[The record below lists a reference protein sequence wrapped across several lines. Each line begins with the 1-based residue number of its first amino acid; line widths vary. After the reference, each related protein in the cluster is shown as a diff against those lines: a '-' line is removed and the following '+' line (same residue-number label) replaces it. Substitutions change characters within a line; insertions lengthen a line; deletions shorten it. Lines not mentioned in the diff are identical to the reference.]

1 MNPTEPDVPGADSA
15 LPSVWP
21 FQGRSLLWP
30 GLLAAAVVA
39 LAAWAWLGGA
49 GSHADWAI
57 VFEGRTFDNQLR
69 RQALTLLTQ
78 QGVAHQAGPG
88 GEIMVP
94 PEALNTA
101 QAALEKAG
109 LKPVTLNE
117 LRTVNEG
124 PLAIL
129 ESPAQREQRRLAAKE
144 RELAWLVRKFEN
156 VAEAH
161 VTIEPGTGGNRWIGS
176 GERARQRV
184 RVFIETA
191 RPDQRL
197 TDQTVSLIE
206 KQVLTTLPTTAP
218 GLISIHDSRNIYLM
232 ADGHPNAT
240 QTAKPLENKADEE
253 TLAQR
258 VRSSVG
264 GLENAIVRVS
274 LHQVDETPTLQARPV
289 PDAAHKDKEPKLVL
303 NEPISIE
310 MEPPAPAKP
319 VKTQRANIQI
329 LMQSE
334 MSPDLRHKAREAIT
348 AMIAPVLLEQ
358 LDWQTVPVA
367 TTTEVALKPANKPE
381 AISTGKKAE
390 PEIQS
395 LSADGAI
402 SLTPWIAAGVVLAFV
417 VGGTVLLKSLR
428 GSGPVADAGWQSDDD
443 TRQWVRDL
451 AAAVTPPEPHVNH
464 AENHTDDTAE
474 AARVLS
480 GWIADDSTSA

>member
-30 GLLAAAVVA
+30 GVATVAVVA
-39 LAAWAWLGGA
+39 ILAWAWLGSA
-49 GSHADWAI
+49 GGHARWAV

-78 QGVAHQAGPG
+78 QGLTHQMGPA
-88 GEIMVP
+88 GEIKVP

-109 LKPVTLNE
+109 LKPATLNE

-129 ESPAQREQRRLAAKE
+129 ESPAQREARRLAAKE
-144 RELAWLVRKFEN
+144 RELAWLVRQNEN

-161 VTIEPGTGGNRWIGS
+161 VTIEPATGGARWIGS
-176 GERARQRV
+176 GDRPRQRV

-218 GLISIHDSRNIYLM
+218 GLVSIHDSRHIYLM
-232 ADGHPNAT
+232 ADGTPNAIPP
-240 QTAKPLENKADEE
+240 ARPAENKLDEE
-253 TLAQR
+253 TLAER
-258 VRSSVG
+258 VRTTVS
-264 GLENAIVRVS
+264 GLENAIVRIS
-274 LHQVDETPTLQARPV
+274 QHQVDETPTLQAMPV
-289 PDAAHKDKEPKLVL
+289 LDKAPNEPKLVL

-310 MEPPAPAKP
+310 MQPPAPPTP
-319 VKTQRANIQI
+319 VKTRRANIQI
-329 LMQSE
+329 LLPSE
-334 MSPDLRHKAREAIT
+334 ISPDLRHKAREAIT
-348 AMIAPVLLEQ
+348 ALIAPVLLEQ

-367 TTTEVALKPANKPE
+367 TATEVAIKPLNKPAE
-381 AISTGKKAE
+381 ATTGKKPE

-395 LSADGAI
+395 LSADGTI
-402 SLTPWIAAGVVLAFV
+402 SLFPWIAAGVVLASV
-417 VGGTVLLKSLR
+417 VGGTFLWKSR
-428 GSGPVADAGWQSDDD
+428 PGSAADTVWNPADD
-443 TRQWVRDL
+443 TSRQWVRDL
-451 AAAVTPPEPHVNH
+451 AAAVTPPEPHVNQ
-464 AENHTDDTAE
+464 AERQADDTAE